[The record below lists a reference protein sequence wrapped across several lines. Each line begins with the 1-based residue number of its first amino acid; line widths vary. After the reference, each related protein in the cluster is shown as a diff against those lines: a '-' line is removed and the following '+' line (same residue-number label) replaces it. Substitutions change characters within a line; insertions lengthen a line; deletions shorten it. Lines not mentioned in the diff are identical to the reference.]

1 MAVVLSGQLFLA
13 PPSTMQRALLL
24 LAFLVAPPCAAAA
37 SQPVSALC
45 KGDEAKEVE
54 LKTSDSLTLHGSY
67 FEPKKSTQPAPGAI
81 LVHDSSG
88 SRAELLELADRMWK
102 TGFAVLVVDLRGHGA
117 SATKDLT
124 WEKLSPADQ
133 KQAWT
138 LALND
143 IDAASL
149 WLRGRKEVHA
159 TNLNLVGYRAGCGL
173 AARFAL
179 RDENVRSVVLVE
191 PRADELGI
199 DIKGDLTEFGGLP
212 TYIVSCKENSKA
224 TEAMISEAH
233 KAAGGDP
240 YIELMVCA
248 AGEQQAEPAI
258 ERKVLAS
265 IAKWTKERAFP
276 QK

>member
-1 MAVVLSGQLFLA
+1 MH
-13 PPSTMQRALLL
+13 RALLL
-24 LAFLVAPPCAAAA
+24 AAFLVAPPCAAAA
-37 SQPVSALC
+37 SALTPAFV
-45 KGDEAKEVE
+45 KGDEAVEVE
-54 LKTSDSLTLHGSY
+54 LKTTDSITLHGSY
-67 FEPKKSTQPAPGAI
+67 FEPKKTTQPAPGAI

-124 WEKLSPADQ
+124 WDKLDPAAQ
-133 KQAWT
+133 KKAWS

-143 IDAASL
+143 LDAASL
-149 WLRGRKEVHA
+149 WLRERKEVHA
-159 TNLNLVGYRAGCGL
+159 TNLNLVGFRAGCGL

-191 PRADELGI
+191 PRADELGV

-224 TEAMISEAH
+224 TEAMIQEAH

-240 YIELMVCA
+240 YIEFMVCA
-248 AGEQQAEPAI
+248 GDEQAAEPAI
-258 ERKVLAS
+258 ERKVQTS
-265 IAKWTKERAFP
+265 ITKWIKERAFP